1 MQRFTSSP
9 LQFSLVNKKKK
20 ATKKLQMSRR
30 DNSAEIEEEGKKTEI
45 LTREKGRK
53 NKERVGKSCCHFA
66 AMTQAQWIS
75 TQSPIPAPGLG
86 EWERERVCVEANLL
100 KYLQSRCSRMEK
112 EGDQLEWTIYNTEK
126 QKTGRKEN
134 GKEHTQTIL
143 VRGITIDWSVCLRL
157 CFFSSAK
164 LVVASECAHSGGL
177 YTYSN

>member
-1 MQRFTSSP
+1 
-9 LQFSLVNKKKK
+9 
-20 ATKKLQMSRR
+20 MSRR
-30 DNSAEIEEEGKKTEI
+30 DNSAEIEEEGKKTKI

-66 AMTQAQWIS
+66 AMTQAQAQWIS
-75 TQSPIPAPGLG
+75 TQSPIPAPGLD
-86 EWERERVCVEANLL
+86 EWERESVEANLL

-126 QKTGRKEN
+126 QKTGEEKMRRN
-134 GKEHTQTIL
+134 TQTIL